1 MPTDTV
7 SIPGVVVHRPR
18 VYGDARGRFLEIFR
32 SEAMPERFVQSNHST
47 SAAGVL
53 RGLHWHRN
61 QADLWY
67 LASGR
72 MQIALADLRAGAGVP
87 KVETLVADAAEPL
100 TIYIPRGVAH
110 GYLALTDIDVIYWV
124 TSEYDPADEQ
134 GVAWDDP
141 TLAIP
146 WELSGRPVL
155 SDRDAANPALDWERI
170 PSFS

>member
-1 MPTDTV
+1 MPTETI
-7 SIPGVVVHRPR
+7 SIPGVIVHRPQPHS
-18 VYGDARGRFLEIFR
+18 DARGRFLEIFR
-32 SEAMPERFVQSNHST
+32 SQAMPERFVQSNHST
-47 SAAGVL
+47 SVAGVL
-53 RGLHWHRN
+53 RGLHYHRH

-72 MQIALADLRAGAGVP
+72 MQVALADLRERSGTP
-87 KVETLVADAAEPL
+87 RVETFLVDAAEPA
-100 TIYIPRGVAH
+100 TVYIPSGVAH

-124 TSEYDPADEQ
+124 TNEYDPADEQ

-146 WELSGRPVL
+146 WTLSGPPVL
-155 SDRDAANPALDWERI
+155 SDRDAANPPLDWERI